1 MALKIPVRTDRLDVE
16 KCAVN
21 AGGRFNLVLL
31 AAHRARQ
38 IARNNRGSDKFEHIH
53 PAVTALLEIQ
63 EGK

>member
-1 MALKIPVRTDRLDVE
+1 MPKIPVRTDRLDVE

-31 AAHRARQ
+31 AAARARE
-38 IARNNRGSDKFEHIH
+38 IARQNRGSDKFEHIH
-53 PAVTALLEIQ
+53 PGVTALLEIQ

>member
-1 MALKIPVRTDRLDVE
+1 MPKIPVRTDKLDVG

-31 AAHRARQ
+31 AAQRARQ